1 MNVFMHGKIEA
12 GFEVLK
18 AKVDADMAG
27 PAGEF
32 CTDYRLADL
41 GDGEVMFC
49 ANVTDFE
56 KMGAKAKAQA
66 IKPFISQAPLPYN
79 LSSFIV
85 ALKGSVDHPGETG
98 TTSVCPDKIIG
109 ILFCVFL
116 DLIVEKRFTLFFSL
130 S

>member
-27 PAGEF
+27 PASEF
-32 CTDYRLADL
+32 CTEYRLADL

-56 KMGAKAKAQA
+56 KMGAFMSNPSEVQW
-66 IKPFISQAPLPYN
+66 
-79 LSSFIV
+79 
-85 ALKGSVDHPGETG
+85 
-98 TTSVCPDKIIG
+98 DKDNG
-109 ILFCVFL
+109 AVYK
-116 DLIVEKRFTLFFSL
+116 VYTLEEMQS
-130 S
+130 

>member
-32 CTDYRLADL
+32 CTEYRLADL
-41 GDGEVMFC
+41 GNGEIMFC

-56 KMGAKAKAQA
+56 KMGAFMSNPSEVQW
-66 IKPFISQAPLPYN
+66 
-79 LSSFIV
+79 
-85 ALKGSVDHPGETG
+85 
-98 TTSVCPDKIIG
+98 DKDNG
-109 ILFCVFL
+109 AVYK
-116 DLIVEKRFTLFFSL
+116 VYTLEEMQS
-130 S
+130 

>member
-32 CTDYRLADL
+32 CTEYRLADL

-56 KMGAKAKAQA
+56 KMGAFMSDPAEVKW
-66 IKPFISQAPLPYN
+66 
-79 LSSFIV
+79 
-85 ALKGSVDHPGETG
+85 
-98 TTSVCPDKIIG
+98 DKDNGAVYKIY
-109 ILFCVFL
+109 
-116 DLIVEKRFTLFFSL
+116 TLEEMQG
-130 S
+130 

>member
-32 CTDYRLADL
+32 CTEYRLADL

-56 KMGAKAKAQA
+56 KMGAFMSNPAEIQWDKDHGCVYKV
-66 IKPFISQAPLPYN
+66 Y
-79 LSSFIV
+79 
-85 ALKGSVDHPGETG
+85 SVEEMQD
-98 TTSVCPDKIIG
+98 
-109 ILFCVFL
+109 
-116 DLIVEKRFTLFFSL
+116 
-130 S
+130 